1 MSDFSSANLSMK
13 IRTVMPTEAE
23 RFAQFVS
30 RIEVCLN
37 ELKGMPAPQTK
48 AEALYVNQMIHAQV
62 EALDTA
68 VGFVVYAQRAK

>member
-1 MSDFSSANLSMK
+1 MK
-13 IRTVMPTEAE
+13 VRTVMPNEAE

-30 RIEVCLN
+30 RIEVCLS
-37 ELKGMPAPQTK
+37 ELKSMPTPQTK

-62 EALDTA
+62 ESLDTA